1 MPNLFDWIDKLF
13 REQNRQMAWGC
24 IPPERV
30 IGGGPQPA
38 FKPNDDYVTVRLGS
52 MFLRDSRELWL
63 KLSPLV
69 HATVGQRGRVAPR
82 SDSAVIG
89 PAQFGDLATAPAER
103 SVVLN
108 QRLSG
113 PAVWRGGDLDIAAG
127 LFAVPKDQAAAALL
141 ETLGQLSAL
150 GIPGLTQGLE
160 IARIVKSGVEGLIG
174 LNGTRPVLGVKVSLS
189 ETGSAQPCW
198 LAGVAASEGDV
209 AMDQLWVRDGR
220 LYSGPSAQQLQPLET
235 HDHLLIAVERG
246 LPRQDWRGLPALT
259 PHEAK
264 FAEVLRDT
272 AADDAALRQRMNQGF
287 LAFDADLA
295 AEEGLSDPDKKRIR
309 AEVAADLGRRLKE
322 RSDPLGAA
330 APAETRSVGGVARRR
345 PRATEFNFLDVS
357 DLPPGGAPLAPGA
370 APF

>member
-150 GIPGLTQGLE
+150 GIPGLTQGW
-160 IARIVKSGVEGLIG
+160 RS
-174 LNGTRPVLGVKVSLS
+174 R
-189 ETGSAQPCW
+189 
-198 LAGVAASEGDV
+198 AS
-209 AMDQLWVRDGR
+209 
-220 LYSGPSAQQLQPLET
+220 SS
-235 HDHLLIAVERG
+235 
-246 LPRQDWRGLPALT
+246 
-259 PHEAK
+259 
-264 FAEVLRDT
+264 
-272 AADDAALRQRMNQGF
+272 
-287 LAFDADLA
+287 
-295 AEEGLSDPDKKRIR
+295 R
-309 AEVAADLGRRLKE
+309 AWKA
-322 RSDPLGAA
+322 
-330 APAETRSVGGVARRR
+330 
-345 PRATEFNFLDVS
+345 
-357 DLPPGGAPLAPGA
+357 
-370 APF
+370 